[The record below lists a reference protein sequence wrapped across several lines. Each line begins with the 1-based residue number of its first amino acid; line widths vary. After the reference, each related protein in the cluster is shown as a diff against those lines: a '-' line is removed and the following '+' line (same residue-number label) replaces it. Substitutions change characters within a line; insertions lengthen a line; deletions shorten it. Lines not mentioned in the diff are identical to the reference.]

1 MLLLDGRPLQS
12 RSSLRGIGTY
22 TRGLISGLVELGDA
36 GEIGLLLAR
45 GAPDPPEVGLHG
57 VRPARERIALLH
69 PTLQP
74 AADPFLIAR
83 ALRRIRP
90 ELYHGVEFGQP
101 VVARVPVV
109 VTVHDLIPFLYPR
122 DYPWVRRSRALA
134 RRLLPRADR
143 VIAVSQAT
151 ARDVERLTRTPPS
164 RVVVVP
170 EGIAPIFEP
179 ATPAAIDEVRHRLGI
194 TRPFLLAVGAFDPRK
209 RIQLLADVVRRV
221 RSRHDVELVI
231 AGEQGNFLWPVRGAL
246 AAAGLAACSRLA
258 GHVTPED
265 LVALYTGTSCLVFT
279 SAYEGFGLPPLE
291 AMACGSP
298 AAVFANSSLVEIAG
312 PASVVQPDG
321 DAPAMADAVCAILD
335 DDSGRARRAVAGREW
350 TAKFTWQRAAQL
362 TFDVYKQA
370 IRR

>member
-22 TRGLISGLVELGDA
+22 TRGLISGLVELGEA

-45 GAPDPPEVGLHG
+45 GAADPPEVRLDG
-57 VRPARERIALLH
+57 VRPARERIPLLH

-74 AADPFLIAR
+74 VADPFLIAR
-83 ALRRIRP
+83 ALRQIRP

-109 VTVHDLIPFLYPR
+109 VTVHDLIPFLYRR
-122 DYPWVRRSRALA
+122 DYPWVRRARALA
-134 RRLLPRADR
+134 RRLLSRADR
-143 VIAVSQAT
+143 VIAISQAT
-151 ARDVERLTRTPPS
+151 ARDVERLTRVQPS
-164 RVVVVP
+164 RLVVVP
-170 EGIAPIFEP
+170 EGVAPMF
-179 ATPAAIDEVRHRLGI
+179 APAAASAIAAVSQRLGI
-194 TRPFLLAVGAFDPRK
+194 TRPYLLGVGAFDPRK

-231 AGEQGNFLWPVRGAL
+231 VGEQGNFLWPVRGAL
-246 AAAGLAACSRLA
+246 AAAGLAAYSRLA
-258 GHVTPED
+258 GHVSAED

-298 AAVFANSSLVEIAG
+298 AAVFANSSLAEIAG

-321 DAPAMADAVCAILD
+321 DAAAMTDAVCAILE
-335 DDSGRARRAVAGREW
+335 DDSGRARRALAGREW
-350 TAKFTWQRAAQL
+350 SAKFTWQRTAQL
-362 TFDVYKQA
+362 TLDVYRQA
-370 IRR
+370 MRR